1 MRPLYEI
8 EILRNDFEKAKKIFD
23 KKNNL
28 SKDDITEYERLK
40 NKYEKYSEKDYLAFD
55 VKKTDKQFLIKDIIN
70 LFNRI
75 LNKEIFIDGTIEN
88 YESVIND
95 LLKEYER
102 KMEKENEKDAF
113 VKKKDKF
120 IQAIKDKISKIN
132 ISSIKEFS

>member
-102 KMEKENEKDAF
+102 KIEKENEKDAF
-113 VKKKDKF
+113 VKKKSKF